1 MIAFYC
7 TILRGNSYPI
17 PPPSP
22 SPRLNISLRYNFL
35 SRLYHFRVKKG
46 NTKKKYIVV
55 DSTLILKNTR
65 NEREKK
71 EREIKT
77 LSSRIESQL
86 ITREKNLSAKIDAK
100 KDERKNRIYVYRN
113 IWFRIY

>member
-17 PPPSP
+17 PPP

-55 DSTLILKNTR
+55 DSILILKNTR

-77 LSSRIESQL
+77 LSSRIEL
-86 ITREKNLSAKIDAK
+86 TT
-100 KDERKNRIYVYRN
+100 YY
-113 IWFRIY
+113 